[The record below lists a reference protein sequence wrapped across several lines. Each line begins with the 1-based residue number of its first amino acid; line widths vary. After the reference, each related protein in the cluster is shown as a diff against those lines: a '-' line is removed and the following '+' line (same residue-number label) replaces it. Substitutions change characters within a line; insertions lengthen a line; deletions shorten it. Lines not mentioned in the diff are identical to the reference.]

1 MGILKEM
8 FSENQEDN
16 FQKKDETLLSR
27 AEYTN
32 SVDMILSGYKTFQ
45 KKYVLKNVILKMLL
59 VVLAAASSVMMLIS
73 SGGSD
78 MRAIF
83 MLLICAAIGY
93 YFIGQP
99 IHNRKQVKKSAEML
113 EGKKFEIEITDRNI
127 KITSP
132 EIDEEMQE
140 ENNTE
145 NDEISDDNDNDN
157 DNEKPATVIHLDG
170 SVEIIDRGDIFIIC
184 VSKKYVFIVPQDVFD
199 EKELENTRSKL
210 AAVMGIRY
218 KIDD

>member
-78 MRAIF
+78 IRAVF

-93 YFIGQP
+93 YFISQP

-113 EGKKFEIEITDRNI
+113 EGKKFEIEITDRTI

-132 EIDEEMQE
+132 EIDEEIQK

-145 NDEISDDNDNDN
+145 NNEISDEAE
-157 DNEKPATVIHLDG
+157 NEKPATLIHLDG
-170 SVEIIDRGDIFIIC
+170 SVDIIDRGDIFIIC
-184 VSKKYVFIVPQDVFD
+184 VSKKYVFIVPQDAFD

>member
-16 FQKKDETLLSR
+16 FQKKDEALLSR

-45 KKYVLKNVILKMLL
+45 KKYVIKNVVLKMLI
-59 VVLAAASSVMMLIS
+59 VVLAAASSVMMLVS

-78 MRAIF
+78 IRAIF

-93 YFIGQP
+93 YFISQP

-113 EGKKFEIEITDRNI
+113 EGKKFEIEITDRTI
-127 KITSP
+127 KITSL
-132 EIDEEMQE
+132 EIEEELQE
-140 ENNTE
+140 EKVE
-145 NDEISDDNDNDN
+145 NSDEAE
-157 DNEKPATVIHLDG
+157 NEKPATIIHLDG
-170 SVEIIDRGDIFIIC
+170 SVDIIDRGDIFIIC

-199 EKELENTRSKL
+199 EKELDNTRSKL

-218 KIDD
+218 KIDG

>member
-59 VVLAAASSVMMLIS
+59 VVLAASSSVMMLIS

-93 YFIGQP
+93 YFIGEP
-99 IHNRKQVKKSAEML
+99 INNRKQVKKSAEML

-145 NDEISDDNDNDN
+145 NDEISDEAE
-157 DNEKPATVIHLDG
+157 NEKPATVIHLDG
-170 SVEIIDRGDIFIIC
+170 SVDIIDRGDIFIIC

>member
-8 FSENQEDN
+8 FSENQEEN

-27 AEYTN
+27 AEYSN

-45 KKYVLKNVILKMLL
+45 KKYVIKNVVLKMLL

-78 MRAIF
+78 IRAIF

-113 EGKKFEIEITDRNI
+113 EGKKFEIEITDRTI

-132 EIDEEMQE
+132 EIDEELQE
-140 ENNTE
+140 EN
-145 NDEISDDNDNDN
+145 NDEISDEAEI
-157 DNEKPATVIHLDG
+157 EKPATLIHLDG
-170 SVEIIDRGDIFIIC
+170 SVDIIDRGDIFIIC
-184 VSKKYVFIVPQDVFD
+184 VSKKYVFIVPQDVFE

-218 KIDD
+218 KIDG

>member
-16 FQKKDETLLSR
+16 FQEKDETLLSR

-113 EGKKFEIEITDRNI
+113 EGKKFEIEITERTI

-145 NDEISDDNDNDN
+145 NDEISDEAE
-157 DNEKPATVIHLDG
+157 NEKPATLIHLDG
-170 SVEIIDRGDIFIIC
+170 SVDIIDRGDIFIIC

>member
-1 MGILKEM
+1 MGVLKEM

-45 KKYVLKNVILKMLL
+45 KKYVIKNVVLKMIL
-59 VVLAAASSVMMLIS
+59 VALAAVSSVMMLIS

-78 MRAIF
+78 IRAVF
-83 MLLICAAIGY
+83 MLLICALIGY

-140 ENNTE
+140 DNSIE
-145 NDEISDDNDNDN
+145 NDKISDEAE
-157 DNEKPATVIHLDG
+157 NEKPATLIHLDG
-170 SVEIIDRGDIFIIC
+170 SVDIIDRGDMFIIC
-184 VSKKYVFIVPQDVFD
+184 VSKKYVFIVPQEVFD

>member
-16 FQKKDETLLSR
+16 FQEKDETLLSR

-73 SGGSD
+73 SGGSN

-113 EGKKFEIEITDRNI
+113 EGKKLEIEITERTI
-127 KITSP
+127 KITSN

-145 NDEISDDNDNDN
+145 NDEISDEAE
-157 DNEKPATVIHLDG
+157 NEKPATLIHLDG
-170 SVEIIDRGDIFIIC
+170 SVDIIDRGDIFIIC
-184 VSKKYVFIVPQDVFD
+184 VRKKYVFIVPQDVFD

>member
-16 FQKKDETLLSR
+16 FQKKDEALLSR

-45 KKYVLKNVILKMLL
+45 KKYVIKNVVLKMLL
-59 VVLAAASSVMMLIS
+59 VVLAAASSVMMLVS

-78 MRAIF
+78 IRAIF

-93 YFIGQP
+93 YFISQP

-113 EGKKFEIEITDRNI
+113 EGKKFEIEITDRTI
-127 KITSP
+127 KITSL
-132 EIDEEMQE
+132 EIEEELQE
-140 ENNTE
+140 EKVE
-145 NDEISDDNDNDN
+145 NSDEAE
-157 DNEKPATVIHLDG
+157 NEKPATIIHLDG
-170 SVEIIDRGDIFIIC
+170 SVDIIDRGDIFIIC

-199 EKELENTRSKL
+199 EKELDNTRSKL

-218 KIDD
+218 KIDG

>member
-1 MGILKEM
+1 MGVLKEM

-45 KKYVLKNVILKMLL
+45 KKYVIKNVVLKMIL
-59 VVLAAASSVMMLIS
+59 VALAAVSSVMMLIS

-78 MRAIF
+78 IRAVF
-83 MLLICAAIGY
+83 MLLICAMIGY

-140 ENNTE
+140 DNSIE
-145 NDEISDDNDNDN
+145 NDKISDEAE
-157 DNEKPATVIHLDG
+157 NEKPATLIHLDG
-170 SVEIIDRGDIFIIC
+170 SVDIIDRGDMFIIC
-184 VSKKYVFIVPQDVFD
+184 VSKKYVFIVPQEVFD